1 MKKLILRIWP
11 TFFLMV
17 LTVILRLINLQDLF
31 YFTYDESIPAFV
43 GRRIILWHHIPL
55 IGGVTPFGFHL
66 GPYFYW
72 FYSSLLFIGKLNP
85 VIWGWG
91 SALLASFTTYL
102 IYKVGKE
109 FDNKK
114 LGFTAAALWTFSY
127 LANVYDRHLWAL
139 YWGPLTALLTVLS
152 LNKII
157 SGQKKYVYIL
167 AAVLAL
173 SIHADPSNLVFV
185 LVAALTFFIFKH
197 PYKRALLTLIAFLI
211 ITMMPLV
218 IFDLRHNFA
227 NALPILSFIQK
238 GNNNPSFN
246 FEKFS
251 GNSLLFPRTFS
262 RLIYTFGDNEISKQ
276 YSYCRFYVT
285 EKFSKIPPVF
295 LILSS
300 LFLVCFIFW
309 SLTLNKL
316 PLWKIISLSILSY
329 FIGIQIYGTL
339 FQADIFEH
347 YLAGLFPLFLLAA
360 AKLISSLPKKIWI
373 LIIAVFTMLNLYK
386 LFTAQNMMGLT
397 LKKSAIEYSMSRV
410 GDRPFS
416 LDSLSTCWK
425 YNGYRY
431 LFTVFGREPVKSYVD
446 PNLAYLYGPT
456 PIREKHP
463 DTVVSFV
470 VHDYQPETAE
480 FSKRYNQL
488 KENQTQNAFFGN
500 IEIIIID
507 NSSDWFDHPQ
517 ITKPGRPV
525 GID

>member
-1 MKKLILRIWP
+1 MKSKIIRLWPVFLLIL
-11 TFFLMV
+11 
-17 LTVILRLINLQDLF
+17 LTVLLRLVNLEQLF
-31 YFTYDESIPAFV
+31 YFTYDEAVPAFV

-72 FYSSLLFIGKLNP
+72 FYALLLFIGKLNP
-85 VIWGWG
+85 IIWGW
-91 SALLASFTTYL
+91 AAAVLASLTTFL
-102 IYKVGKE
+102 IYIAGRE
-109 FDNKK
+109 FANKK
-114 LGFTAAALWTFSY
+114 VAFAAAAFWTFSY

-157 SGQKKYVYIL
+157 SGQKKYIYIL
-167 AAVLAL
+167 SAVLAI

-185 LVAALTFFIFKH
+185 LVAALTFFIFKL
-197 PYKRALLTLIAFLI
+197 PYKKAIFLFIAFLI
-211 ITMMPLV
+211 ITVTPLL

-227 NALPILSFIQK
+227 NSAPIVSFIQK

-262 RLIYTFGDNEISKQ
+262 RLIYTFGDSEISKQ
-276 YSYCRFYVT
+276 YSYCKYYVG
-285 EKFSKIPPVF
+285 EKFSKIPQFV

-300 LFLVCFIFW
+300 I
-309 SLTLNKL
+309 SLISFVYWASAKNKKAG
-316 PLWKIISLSILSY
+316 WKIIALTIAVY
-329 FIGIQIYGTL
+329 YWGIQIYGTL

-347 YLAGLFPLFLLAA
+347 YLTGLLPLFLLAL
-360 AKLISSLPKKIWI
+360 AKFISSFPKKIWI
-373 LIIAVFTMLNLYK
+373 LTIAVFAILNLYK
-386 LFTAQNMMGLT
+386 LFITQNSMGLT
-397 LKKSAIEYSMSRV
+397 LKKSAIVYTMSQV
-410 GDRPFS
+410 GDKPFS

-446 PNLAYLYGPT
+446 PNFAYLYGDT
-456 PIREKHP
+456 PVWEKHP
-463 DTVVSFV
+463 KDVAAFV

-480 FSKRYNQL
+480 FYKRYNQL
-488 KENQTQNAFFGN
+488 KARQTKNAFFGN
-500 IEIIIID
+500 IEVIILD
-507 NSSDWFDHPQ
+507 NSSGWFDQPQ
-517 ITKPGRPV
+517 IPSF
-525 GID
+525 